1 VVSGPSGAG
10 KTSLCA
16 EVFARFPWL
25 RAAVSHTTRPPRP
38 GEQEGKDYFFVD
50 QETFE
55 RMIREEAFLEWA
67 EVHGHR
73 YGSSIVTLRSGAKTQ
88 SLLFEV
94 DWQGASQ
101 IRREREEA
109 VLIFVMTPSL
119 DDLIRRIK
127 GRGAISPEELSMRI
141 RTATLEIQKVQDFDY
156 LVINDS
162 FDEALKELQ
171 SIIIAE
177 SCKRRHRIPAWTE
190 RWAKEIKAKES
201 S

>member
-1 VVSGPSGAG
+1 
-10 KTSLCA
+10 
-16 EVFARFPWL
+16 
-25 RAAVSHTTRPPRP
+25 
-38 GEQEGKDYFFVD
+38 VD

-88 SLLFEV
+88 SVLFEV

-101 IRREREEA
+101 IRREIEEA

>member
-1 VVSGPSGAG
+1 M
-10 KTSLCA
+10 K
-16 EVFARFPWL
+16 
-25 RAAVSHTTRPPRP
+25 
-38 GEQEGKDYFFVD
+38 
-50 QETFE
+50 
-55 RMIREEAFLEWA
+55 
-67 EVHGHR
+67 
-73 YGSSIVTLRSGAKTQ
+73 
-88 SLLFEV
+88 
-94 DWQGASQ
+94 
-101 IRREREEA
+101 EA
-109 VLIFVMTPSL
+109 VLVFVMTPSL

-141 RTATLEIQKVQDFDY
+141 RTATLEIQKVADFDY